1 MREFMRRARR
11 LALHLLQWIV
21 SLAVVACSVVFAT
34 VAFMFQSKG
43 ADASHLFIA
52 SAFVAVVAIALS
64 PPVLFRLP
72 VKARLAIY
80 ALIIPAVV
88 TTTWTSMKV
97 NEAYERSP
105 AGILEA
111 KNDAAA
117 EALRLQNERKEEA
130 LRANL
135 EMAENYRNNIAASKD
150 KIAACINWRGQ
161 VPALTEYIKTR
172 LHNPRSFEHVQT
184 RAIDLGEKVQIVME
198 YRGENGFGATRAES
212 VAATISPVDC
222 SVVEVVPF

>member
-1 MREFMRRARR
+1 MREFLRRAKRV
-11 LALHLLQWIV
+11 ALHLLQWLV
-21 SLAVVACSVVFAT
+21 SLAVVACALMFAMT
-34 VAFMFQSKG
+34 AFMFQSKG
-43 ADASHLFIA
+43 TDASHLFIA
-52 SAFVAVVAIALS
+52 AGFTAMVAVALS

-72 VKARLAIY
+72 GKARLAIY

-88 TTTWTSMKV
+88 ANTWTSMKV
-97 NEAYERSP
+97 NEAYQRSP

-111 KNDAAA
+111 KNDAAT
-117 EALRLQNERKEEA
+117 EAIRLQNERNEEA
-130 LRANL
+130 TRANL

-150 KIAACINWRGQ
+150 KIAGCINWRGQ

-184 RAIDLGEKVQIVME
+184 RAIDLGEKVKIVMD

-212 VAATISPVDC
+212 VVATISPGDC

>member
-1 MREFMRRARR
+1 MRNYLRRARSMMIH
-11 LALHLLQWIV
+11 ALQWLV
-21 SLAVVACSVVFAT
+21 AMAVAACCVMFAMMA
-34 VAFMFQSKG
+34 VMFQSKG

-52 SAFVAVVAIALS
+52 AGFAAIVAIALS

-72 VKARLAIY
+72 GKARLAVY

-88 TTTWTSMKV
+88 ANAWASMKV
-97 NEAYERSP
+97 NEAYVRSP

-117 EALRLQNERKEEA
+117 EASRLQNERNEEA

-135 EMAENYRNNIAASKD
+135 EFAENYRNDIAASKD

-184 RAIDLGEKVQIVME
+184 RAIDLGEKVKIVME

-212 VAATISPVDC
+212 VVATISPGDC